1 MKFNNWYSSRWAIFL
16 FHILTWLMTLFLPYL
31 VRPVFDQAPHYKGPA
46 QNKVA
51 YFEGKTPE
59 HAPRPEVQGKR
70 PDGIFFTALAM
81 GLNIIWIGLFY
92 LNAYLLIPHLV
103 YQRKLLQYI
112 SIQLFF
118 FVAVAVAVSFLINI
132 KTDSHSFRFPMPVL
146 LNIFPFLFI
155 QAFSIAFRMIVDK
168 IKVDKLLK
176 EQETVGL
183 QTELSFLR
191 SQISPHFIFN
201 VLNNLVSLA
210 RKKSDLMETS
220 LLRLS
225 GLMRYMLYE
234 SDESKVLLTKEI
246 EYLQS
251 YIELQ
256 KLRFGD
262 DMLIKVDFQL
272 PDMNY
277 FIEPMLLIPFVEN
290 AFKHCSTLH
299 HIGIID
305 ISLHVHQGILNLQ
318 VKNSFDA
325 DLKMTADHTS
335 GIGLA
340 NVKRRLNLLYESQ
353 HSLLIS
359 ESNGMYIV
367 SLQINFP

>member
-1 MKFNNWYSSRWAIFL
+1 MTINNWYTSRWAIFL
-16 FHILTWLMTLFLPYL
+16 FHILTWGLTLFLPYL
-31 VRPVFDQAPHYKGPA
+31 IRPVLDQGPHLHPQAQFHPA
-46 QNKVA
+46 GERRNTRDTA
-51 YFEGKTPE
+51 FYPAGE
-59 HAPRPEVQGKR
+59 KR
-70 PDGIFFTALAM
+70 PDGNFFTAMAM
-81 GLNIIWIGLFY
+81 GLNMVWIGLFY
-92 LNAYLLIPHLV
+92 LNVYLLIPRLV
-103 YQRKLLQYI
+103 YQRKLLAYI
-112 SIQLFF
+112 CIQLALL
-118 FVAVAVAVSFLINI
+118 VAIALAAGFIVKWKMGTTA
-132 KTDSHSFRFPMPVL
+132 FRFPMPIL
-146 LNIFPFLFI
+146 LNTFPFLFV
-155 QAFSIAFRMIVDK
+155 QASSIAFRLIVDK

-176 EQETVGL
+176 EKETVGL

-210 RKKSDLMETS
+210 RKKSDLLETS

-234 SDESKVLLTKEI
+234 SDETKVLLTKEI

-262 DMLIKVDFQL
+262 DIRIQTDLRL
-272 PDMNY
+272 PQVNY

-290 AFKHCSTLH
+290 AFKHCSTLQNK
-299 HIGIID
+299 GIIE
-305 ISLHVHQGILNLQ
+305 IGLQVQQGILNMQ
-318 VKNSFDA
+318 VRNNFDA
-325 DLKMTADHTS
+325 DHRSSADNTS

-340 NVKRRLNLLYESQ
+340 NVKRRLNLLYENR

-367 SLQINFP
+367 SLQINFT